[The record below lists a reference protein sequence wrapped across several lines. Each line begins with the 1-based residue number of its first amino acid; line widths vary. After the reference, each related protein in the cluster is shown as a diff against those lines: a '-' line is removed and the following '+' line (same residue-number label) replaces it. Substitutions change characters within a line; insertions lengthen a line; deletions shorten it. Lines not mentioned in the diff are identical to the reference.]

1 MGYSPRGHKE
11 LDTTEELTLT
21 YYSSYSFRCWK
32 YSIIM
37 FLLIFYI
44 KIQTY
49 NIVEGNLEKESTC
62 QPLRFCHYCFTV
74 FALSGIGPSVNPS
87 VHP

>member
-1 MGYSPRGHKE
+1 MGCSLWGHKE
-11 LDTTEELTLT
+11 SDTTEGLTLT

-49 NIVEGNLEKESTC
+49 NIVEGNL
-62 QPLRFCHYCFTV
+62 
-74 FALSGIGPSVNPS
+74 
-87 VHP
+87 